1 MEGPG
6 ESDRIAVDD
15 ASRRSRAT
23 PTSTYR
29 VHADL
34 VHRTLRRF
42 GVLGADLDDLRHEV
56 FVIVHEQREQLAL
69 VDNVP
74 YWLRAICWRVAAGYR
89 RRAHH
94 RLEVASETLPETPDE
109 DASATLDELE
119 KQQERGRLL
128 EALDRLEDSQ
138 RDLVALHD
146 LGDLPTIELARL
158 VGCDRKTAHKR
169 LMLAHRRLATLLRDG
184 QPRRTSPAPAPTRPA
199 PSDLAPPEVW
209 LSDRL
214 QVIDVTRDVNIGM
227 IGNVM
232 LTTWPGPASLDA
244 MKRLWDVFSE
254 LVETCGGRFTYL
266 ATVSAATRPP
276 TLEARKLIV
285 DILKTFGPFCDAYGT
300 ALEGGMSWLVKP
312 VMTGLAMLTRPQF
325 PMRFLSGVQAA
336 SNWIAPYT
344 RGPSGPLAPGALV
357 SAITHLRRL
366 ST

>member
-1 MEGPG
+1 MAGSG
-6 ESDRIAVDD
+6 ESDRTAAND
-15 ASRRSRAT
+15 ASARLRAT

-29 VHADL
+29 AHADL

-42 GVLGADLDDLRHEV
+42 GVRDADLDDLRHEV
-56 FVIVHEQREQLAL
+56 FVIVHEQREQLAV

-94 RLEVASETLPETPDE
+94 RLEVASETLPETRDE
-109 DASATLDELE
+109 DASATLDDLE
-119 KQQERGRLL
+119 NQQERSRLL
-128 EALDRLEDSQ
+128 EALDRLDDSQ

-184 QPRRTSPAPAPTRPA
+184 QHRPTSPTPAPARSA
-199 PSDLAPPEVW
+199 QSDLAPPELW
-209 LSDRL
+209 LSERL

-227 IGNVM
+227 VGNVV

-254 LVETCGGRFTYL
+254 LVETCGGRFIYL

-276 TLEARKLIV
+276 TFEARKVIV

-300 ALEGGMSWLVKP
+300 ALEGGMSWIVKP

-325 PMRFLSGVQAA
+325 PMRFLSGVPAA
-336 SNWIAPYT
+336 SKWIAPHT
-344 RGPSGPLAPGALV
+344 RGPSGPLAEGALV
-357 SAITHLRRL
+357 SAIMHLRRL

>member
-1 MEGPG
+1 M
-6 ESDRIAVDD
+6 SD
-15 ASRRSRAT
+15 ASTRSRAT

-29 VHADL
+29 AHADL
-34 VHRTLRRF
+34 VYRTLRRF
-42 GVLGADLDDLRHEV
+42 GVRAADLDDLRHEV
-56 FVIVHEQREQLAL
+56 FVIVHEQREQLAV

-89 RRAHH
+89 RRAN
-94 RLEVASETLPETPDE
+94 RRFEVASETLPETPDE
-109 DASATLDELE
+109 DADATLEELE
-119 KQQERGRLL
+119 KQEERGRLL
-128 EALDRLEDSQ
+128 EALDQLDDSQ

-158 VGCDRKTAHKR
+158 AACDRKTAHKR

-184 QPRRTSPAPAPTRPA
+184 QPRPASPAPAPTRAA
-199 PSDLAPPEVW
+199 PSDLASPEVW

-214 QVIDVTRDVNIGM
+214 QVIDVTRDVNIGL

-300 ALEGGMSWLVKP
+300 ALEGGMSWIVKP
-312 VMTGLAMLTRPQF
+312 VMTGLAMLTRPKF
-325 PMRFLSGVQAA
+325 PMRFLSGVPAA
-336 SNWIAPYT
+336 TNWIAPYT
-344 RGPSGPLAPGALV
+344 RGPSGPLTAGAMGN
-357 SAITHLRRL
+357 AIAHLRGL

>member
-1 MEGPG
+1 LAAPG
-6 ESDRIAVDD
+6 KGDGAAVND
-15 ASRRSRAT
+15 ASARSRAT

-34 VHRTLRRF
+34 VQRTLRRF

-56 FVIVHEQREQLAL
+56 FVIVHEQREQLAV

-94 RLEVASETLPETPDE
+94 RLEVASETLPEMPDE
-109 DASATLDELE
+109 DAGAVLE
-119 KQQERGRLL
+119 GLENQQERGRLL
-128 EALDRLEDSQ
+128 EALDRLEDAQ

-184 QPRRTSPAPAPTRPA
+184 QPRPTSQTPEPTRLA
-199 PSDLAPPEVW
+199 SSDRAPPEVW

-227 IGNVM
+227 VGNVM
-232 LTTWPGPASLDA
+232 LTTWPGPASVDA

-254 LVETCGGRFTYL
+254 LVETCGGRFVYL

-276 TLEARKLIV
+276 TLEARKLII
-285 DILKTFGPFCDAYGT
+285 DLLKTFGSFCDAYGT
-300 ALEGGMSWLVKP
+300 ALEGGMSWIVKP
-312 VMTGLAMLTRPQF
+312 VMTGLAMLTRPKF
-325 PMRFLSGVQAA
+325 PMRFLSGVPAA
-336 SNWIAPYT
+336 SEWVAPYA
-344 RGPSGPLAPGALV
+344 RGAAGPLAADVLV
-357 SAITHLRRL
+357 SAIAHLRRL